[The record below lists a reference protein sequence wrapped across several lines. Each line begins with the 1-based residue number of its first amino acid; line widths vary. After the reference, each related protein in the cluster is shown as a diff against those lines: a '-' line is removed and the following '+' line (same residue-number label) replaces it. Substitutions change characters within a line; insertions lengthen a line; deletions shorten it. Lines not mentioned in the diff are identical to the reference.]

1 MKAERY
7 QLVAGAC
14 WRWFASCDPVLLRR
28 VSSFRTHQSGRFSN
42 NISGFRQ
49 ILGKQEEGFSLLF
62 IPSGEVGGAPE
73 AVAQTDT
80 KACIRQ
86 NDVSKADRGK

>member
-1 MKAERY
+1 MNPALACRVFLW
-7 QLVAGAC
+7 LVGN
-14 WRWFASCDPVLLRR
+14 PVRC
-28 VSSFRTHQSGRFSN
+28 VN
-42 NISGFRQ
+42 NTSGFRQ

-73 AVAQTDT
+73 AVAQTDI